1 VEKISISLISQ
12 RKLNDLTTHEK
23 INLILE
29 GVKEGKVIIL
39 EKGLTPT
46 EETELIESTM
56 AKVDN
61 ETFMGIEMDTYNVP
75 EDNSWLSKL
84 WKRRWLN
91 KGRWTVIGPA
101 NRVRMLKKDP
111 GVFEAIITLEGGA

>member
-1 VEKISISLISQ
+1 MEKISISLISQ